1 MPQFNIVNE
10 DEPTSQKLKRPDND
24 TMFSIVNESET
35 NFSETNFSEPKFG
48 DGNEVEN
55 KTENEAGSEVGDN
68 MSVEEIYPTSFTAP
82 SESKPK
88 FKSSEKIKQRPFNQ
102 SFSSFMNPAKADIPP
117 PTQEGGGE
125 SDSEEES
132 EGSISDIGSDSA
144 SEASEDPRSSFS
156 KPTFPKSNFSNPTLD
171 RKQKK
176 KEYYEKKSLL
186 NELKELEKEGYKL
199 YDSYNIKNDIDDI
212 RHEVDLG
219 HRYFNI
225 IRGQQQIVGMLFTF
239 VRFVEK
245 AVGNIPKQW
254 NPLNV
259 SLNGLYDGLA
269 HERKSIE
276 YDIKRILKK
285 YTGSDGEVFSPE
297 VSLLCTLTFVVA
309 QTIIMNYGGQ
319 FLMKQAERYEE
330 KHPGFM
336 DSIMSGMQTVMGM
349 AKNFDMSNLGNMDSM
364 MPPPSV
370 NMNAPFNNNPAP
382 FTPAPTPN
390 TVPQNNAPRVMQPP
404 QTNLDIKNLFPQNNT
419 GNVPM
424 NQTGAANNFTR
435 PQQTRDPTSVNNS
448 SPVVNMGPSK
458 VSNDDVDRFSEL
470 SSVVSSGSEQTEK
483 SKSSVNSRGRKG
495 KNSLDIF

>member
-1 MPQFNIVNE
+1 MPQFNIVSE
-10 DEPTSQKLKRPDND
+10 DEPTPLKLERPDND
-24 TMFSIVNESET
+24 TMFSIINESE
-35 NFSETNFSEPKFG
+35 SKF
-48 DGNEVEN
+48 DDEN
-55 KTENEAGSEVGDN
+55 KNKSESEAIENEADN

-82 SESKPK
+82 SEPKPK
-88 FKSSEKIKQRPFNQ
+88 PNFRSSEKTKQRPFNQ
-102 SFSSFMNPAKADIPP
+102 SFSSFMNPAKADIPSP
-117 PTQEGGGE
+117 PTQPDGGE
-125 SDSEEES
+125 SDSDDES
-132 EGSISDIGSDSA
+132 EGSVSDIGSDIG
-144 SEASEDPRSSFS
+144 SEMSEDPISSFS

-336 DSIMSGMQTVMGM
+336 DSIMGGLNSVMSM

-364 MPPPSV
+364 MPP

-382 FTPAPTPN
+382 FNNNTPATNVPVPNTPAPN
-390 TVPQNNAPRVMQPP
+390 KMQPP
-404 QTNLDIKNLFPQNNT
+404 HTNLDIKNLFPQNT
-419 GNVPM
+419 NVPI

-435 PQQTRDPTSVNNS
+435 PQQTRDPTSVNN

-483 SKSSVNSRGRKG
+483 SKSSMNSRGRQG